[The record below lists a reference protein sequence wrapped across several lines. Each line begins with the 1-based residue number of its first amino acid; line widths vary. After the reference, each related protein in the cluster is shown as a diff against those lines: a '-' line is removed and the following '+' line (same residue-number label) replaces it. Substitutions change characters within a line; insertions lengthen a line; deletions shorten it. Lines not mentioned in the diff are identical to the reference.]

1 MYPAPVKYEAPKSLD
16 QAIALLE
23 KGKGEAKILAGG
35 QSLVPML
42 KLRFASPEM
51 LVDINNISELNFHK
65 VEADG
70 SIRIGALCRHE
81 DLEKSALIKSS
92 QPTLAAAK
100 EACTQWIACGSPLPI
115 PSRR

>member
-65 VEADG
+65 VEAE
-70 SIRIGALCRHE
+70 IGRAHV
-81 DLEKSALIKSS
+81 
-92 QPTLAAAK
+92 
-100 EACTQWIACGSPLPI
+100 
-115 PSRR
+115 

>member
-1 MYPAPVKYEAPKSLD
+1 MYPAPVKYEAPRSLD

-81 DLEKSALIKSS
+81 DLEKVI
-92 QPTLAAAK
+92 TLRDFD
-100 EACTQWIACGSPLPI
+100 SLN
-115 PSRR
+115 S